1 MTAPRRAAEARGRWA
16 ERLAMLWLS
25 CKGYRL
31 LDHRARTAA
40 GEIDLVAMRGEYL
53 VFVEVK
59 ARRTLVAAL
68 ESFGDRQR
76 GRIIRAASLW
86 RARHPG
92 FERLHMR
99 YDLFLVA
106 AGRLPQHRR
115 AAWIPEGREAL
126 DLL

>member
-1 MTAPRRAAEARGRWA
+1 MTAPRRAAESRGRWA

-40 GEIDLVAMRGEYL
+40 GEIDLVATRGDYL

-59 ARRTLVAAL
+59 ARRTLTAAL

-76 GRIIRAASLW
+76 RRIIRAASLW
-86 RARHPG
+86 RARHRG
-92 FERLHMR
+92 FEHLHMR

-106 AGRLPQHRR
+106 AGRWPQHRR
-115 AAWIPEGREAL
+115 AAWIPETREAL

>member
-1 MTAPRRAAEARGRWA
+1 MSAPRRAAEARGRWA
-16 ERLAMLWLS
+16 EWLAMFWLS

-40 GEIDLVAMRGEYL
+40 GEIDLVARQGNYL
-53 VFVEVK
+53 VFIEVK
-59 ARRTLVAAL
+59 ARRTLTAAL
-68 ESFGDRQR
+68 ESFGSRQR
-76 GRIIRAASLW
+76 RRIIRAASIW
-86 RARHPG
+86 RARHQG

-106 AGRLPQHRR
+106 PGRLPQHRR
-115 AAWIPEGREAL
+115 AAWIPEDREAL

>member
-1 MTAPRRAAEARGRWA
+1 MV
-16 ERLAMLWLS
+16 WLS

-40 GEIDLVAMRGEYL
+40 GEIDLVARRGDYL

-59 ARRTLVAAL
+59 ARRTLTAAL
-68 ESFGDRQR
+68 ESFGERQR
-76 GRIIRAASLW
+76 RRIIRAASLW
-86 RARHPG
+86 RARHRG
-92 FERLHMR
+92 FEHLHMR

-106 AGRLPQHRR
+106 SGRLPQHRR
-115 AAWIPEGREAL
+115 AAWIPQPREAL

>member
-16 ERLAMLWLS
+16 EWLAMAWLA

-31 LDHRARTAA
+31 LEHRARTAA
-40 GEIDLVAMRGEYL
+40 GEIDLVATRGDYL

-59 ARRTLVAAL
+59 ARQTLAAAL
-68 ESFGDRQR
+68 ESFGSRQR
-76 GRIIRAASLW
+76 RRIIRAASLW
-86 RARHPG
+86 RARHRG
-92 FERLHMR
+92 FETLHMR

-106 AGRLPQHRR
+106 PGRWPEHRR
-115 AAWIPEGREAL
+115 AAWIPEDREAL